1 MNIEVSEWFGAEFF
15 TGNRRKFMEGMNAG
29 SIAVFHAATP
39 VVESGDQ
46 FYPYH
51 QSPNFFYLTGIE
63 QSGCILMLHPEN
75 KKGETETLFIPKP
88 DPQKAVWTG
97 RMIDKEEAASVSGVE
112 KVQYVEDFDGKFV
125 VEQEYME
132 SLYLDYDDEGF
143 RYPTSRNDDFLSRV
157 RSRLPGL
164 QTKKANPLM
173 AKLRRVKSPEE
184 IRVIRKAIE
193 ITGEALQAVWKET
206 KPNLWEYELEAVL
219 TYHFIKNGARSNAFE
234 PIIASGGN
242 STTLHY
248 ITNDKQLADG
258 EVLLTDVGA
267 RFMHYCADITRTVPV
282 SGRFSDRQREV
293 YQGVL
298 DAQKQVIEAVK
309 PGVQINDLNRL
320 AHDSLGEQLKGLE
333 LIADTNEIGKYY
345 MHRVSH
351 FLGLDTHDVGTYTG
365 SIEPGCILTVE
376 PGIYIAEE
384 EIGVRI
390 EDDVLV
396 TEDGCEV
403 LSAAIPK
410 EPAELENLVNA
421 G

>member
-15 TGNRRKFMEGMNAG
+15 TGNRRKFMAGMDGG

-63 QSGCILMLHPEN
+63 QSGCILMLHPES
-75 KKGETETLFIPKP
+75 KKGETEILFIPKP
-88 DPQKAVWTG
+88 DPRKAVWNG
-97 RMIDKEEAASVSGVE
+97 RMLDKDQAAGMSGVE
-112 KVQYVEDFDGKFV
+112 QVQYVEDFDGKFV
-125 VEQEYME
+125 VEQEPLEY
-132 SLYLDYDDEGF
+132 LYTDYDDEGF
-143 RYPTSRNDDFLSRV
+143 RYPTSRNDEFLSKV
-157 RSRLPGL
+157 TSRLPGL
-164 QTKKANPLM
+164 QTRKANPLM
-173 AKLRRVKSPEE
+173 AELRRVKSPEE
-184 IRVIRKAIE
+184 IQVIRQAIK
-193 ITGEALQAVWKET
+193 ITGEGIRALWKET
-206 KPNLWEYELEAVL
+206 KPGLWEYELEAVL
-219 TYHFIKNGARSNAFE
+219 TYHFIRNGARRHAFE

-248 ITNDKQLADG
+248 IENDKQLADG
-258 EVLLTDVGA
+258 EMLLTDVGA
-267 RFMHYCADITRTVPV
+267 RFVNYCADITRTIPV
-282 SGRFSDRQREV
+282 SGRFSGRQRAV
-293 YQGVL
+293 YQAVL
-298 DAQKQVIEAVK
+298 DTQKQVIEAVK
-309 PGVQINDLNRL
+309 PGVQVNDLNRL
-320 AHDSLGEQLKGLE
+320 AQDSLGEQLKGLE
-333 LIADTNEIGKYY
+333 LIADTNETGKYY

-365 SIEPGCILTVE
+365 PVEPGCVLTVE

-384 EIGVRI
+384 AFGVRI

-396 TEDGCEV
+396 TDDGCEV

-410 EPAELENLVNA
+410 EPAELEELVH

>member
-1 MNIEVSEWFGAEFF
+1 MVNIEVGTWFKSEFF
-15 TGNRRKFMEGMNAG
+15 SKNRRKFMDGMDAG
-29 SIAVFHAATP
+29 SLAVFHAATP

-63 QSGCILMLHPEN
+63 QSRCILMLHPESL
-75 KKGETETLFIPKP
+75 KGETEILFIPKP
-88 DPQKAVWTG
+88 DPRKAVWNG
-97 RMIDKEEAASVSGVE
+97 RMLDKEEAAGISGVE
-112 KVQYVEDFDGKFV
+112 QVQYVEDFGGKFV
-125 VEQEYME
+125 VEQEPLE
-132 SLYLDYDDEGF
+132 FLYTDYDDEGF
-143 RYPTSRNDDFLSRV
+143 RYPTSRNDEFLNKV
-157 RSRLPGL
+157 TMRLPGL
-164 QTKKANPLM
+164 RTKKANPLM
-173 AKLRRVKSPEE
+173 AELRRVKTPEE
-184 IRVIRKAIE
+184 IQVIRKAIE
-193 ITGEALQAVWKET
+193 ITGEALQAMWNET

-219 TYHFIKNGARSNAFE
+219 AYHFIKNGARSHAFE

-248 ITNDKQLADG
+248 ITNDKRLADG

-267 RFMHYCADITRTVPV
+267 RFLHYCADITRTVPV
-282 SGRFSDRQREV
+282 SGGFTGRQRDV
-293 YQGVL
+293 YRAVL
-298 DAQKQVIEAVK
+298 DVQKQVIDAVK
-309 PGVQINDLNRL
+309 PGLQVNDLNRL
-320 AHDSLGEQLKGLE
+320 AQDSLGEQLKRLE
-333 LIADTNEIGKYY
+333 LITDTRETGKYY

-365 SIEPGCILTVE
+365 PVEPGCILTVE

-384 EIGVRI
+384 ELGVRI

-396 TEDGCEV
+396 TENGCEV

-410 EPAELENLVNA
+410 EPSELEDLVS